1 MSSDDDRL
9 MFGEGPLGG
18 PLEPEEEPTPQPRAR
33 PNRAFIFI
41 AIAMGGLILLGILAL
56 IAAWQIWLP
65 ARREQQLARIT
76 NTAVAGTME
85 AAAWTP
91 TFTPS
96 PTALLPTATVTL
108 PPTETPVPTATSTK
122 VVSSGTD
129 APLATLEPT
138 QAALATVAA
147 ATKIASGASSGAPTT
162 PAAGLGGLG
171 TAAIAV
177 GLAGLVLAVRK
188 IRTSR

>member
-9 MFGEGPLGG
+9 TFGEGPLGG
-18 PLEPEEEPTPQPRAR
+18 PLEPEEEPTPPRAR

-41 AIAMGGLILLGILAL
+41 AVAMGGLILLGILAL

-65 ARREQQLARIT
+65 ARRAQQEARIT
-76 NTAVAGTME
+76 NTAAASTMV

-96 PTALLPTATVTL
+96 PTALPPTVTATL

-122 VVSSGTD
+122 VVSSGTG
-129 APLATLEPT
+129 ATSATSAPT
-138 QAALATVAA
+138 QAAPGTG
-147 ATKIASGASSGAPTT
+147 TGALTT

-188 IRTSR
+188 IRTSS

>member
-9 MFGEGPLGG
+9 TFGEGPLGG
-18 PLEPEEEPTPQPRAR
+18 PLEPEEEPTPEPRAR
-33 PNRAFIFI
+33 PNRAFVFI
-41 AIAMGGLILLGILAL
+41 AVAMGGLILLGILAL

-76 NTAVAGTME
+76 NTVVAKTME

-91 TFTPS
+91 TVTLT
-96 PTALLPTATVTL
+96 PTALPPTATVTP
-108 PPTETPVPTATSTK
+108 PPTETPVPTPTSTK
-122 VVSSGTD
+122 VVSSDGD
-129 APLATLEPT
+129 ASLATLEPT
-138 QAALATVAA
+138 DAA
-147 ATKIASGASSGAPTT
+147 ATRAAAGTGSAASTT